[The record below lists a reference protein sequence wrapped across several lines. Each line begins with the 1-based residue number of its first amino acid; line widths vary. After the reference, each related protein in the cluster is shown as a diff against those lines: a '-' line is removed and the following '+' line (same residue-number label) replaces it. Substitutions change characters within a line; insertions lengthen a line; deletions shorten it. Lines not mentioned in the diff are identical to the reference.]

1 MIHGLDTSFLV
12 AAELLEHPSHQAA
25 LAKIPALLDE
35 GDDFAIAPQVLTEF
49 IHAVTDSKR
58 FTSPIPMNAA
68 RDIAQKWWTMK
79 EVLQVTPDAEAVA
92 QFFAWHRSHQL
103 GRKRLL
109 DTLLAATYRCAGI
122 QSILT
127 LNAADFTVLG
137 FRCITP

>member
-1 MIHGLDTSFLV
+1 MIYGLDTSFLV
-12 AAELLEHPSHQAA
+12 AAEIIEHPSHQAA
-25 LAKIPALLDE
+25 LAKISAILDE

-49 IHAVTDSKR
+49 IHAVTDQRR
-58 FTSPIPMNAA
+58 FDSPLRMNAA
-68 RDIAQKWWTMK
+68 RDMAQKWWTMK

-109 DTLLAATYRCAGI
+109 DTLLAATYRCAGV

-127 LNAADFTVLG
+127 LNVGDFAVLG
-137 FRCITP
+137 FECVTP